1 MVSLLYFPKR
11 IIGLSGALLVYH
23 YAVDEVDGAV
33 GERGELFVVGDD
45 DERLSQFVAQPEQPV
60 VQLGLVLRVAAAG
73 GLVGADDVGFV
84 PPCARHGPA
93 LPFAARELCGA
104 VLGAFAKAEIVEQLH
119 GAFLHA
125 AAAEPSGNHGGDHHV
140 FEGGELRHELVEL
153 EHEAEVLAA
162 EACQSRTAQREHV
175 VAGDAERAAVGA
187 RQGAGYLQQGGLAR
201 AAGSYDAH
209 HLTLGDVQVDAF
221 QHLELPEGFS

>member
-1 MVSLLYFPKR
+1 MDFILVQRTRVRFCNLR
-11 IIGLSGALLVYH
+11 GALLVYH

-33 GERGELFVVGDD
+33 GERGELFVVGHD
-45 DERLSQFVAQPEQPV
+45 DERLAQFVAQAEKEI
-60 VQLGLVLRVAAAG
+60 VQLRLMLRVEAAG
-73 GLVGADDVGFV
+73 GLVGEDHVGLV
-84 PPCARHGPA
+84 HQCARHGHA

-104 VLGAFAKAEIVEQLH
+104 VLGAFAKAEIVEQLQ

-162 EACQSRTAQREHV
+162 EAC
-175 VAGDAERAAVGA
+175 
-187 RQGAGYLQQGGLAR
+187 
-201 AAGSYDAH
+201 
-209 HLTLGDVQVDAF
+209 
-221 QHLELPEGFS
+221 